1 MIGRDWKP
9 RRRKAGG
16 GAERRSGKSHAI
28 PDNRCVA
35 GSAARDYVGGVKTIL
50 APIDF
55 SGVSDAVVNE
65 AATLARAL
73 NGRVVLLT
81 VIQPPIITSE
91 YAPMM
96 ENLAEITAA
105 GEKAAAKKL
114 ADIEQRLQKDM
125 VPAETIQVNGAPVAH
140 IVEQAAKLAADYIVM
155 GSHGHTAVYDLL
167 VGSTTHGVLMR
178 AKCPLVIVPPK
189 EAKPA
194 KKHT

>member
-1 MIGRDWKP
+1 M
-9 RRRKAGG
+9 
-16 GAERRSGKSHAI
+16 
-28 PDNRCVA
+28 
-35 GSAARDYVGGVKTIL
+35 KTIL

-105 GEKAAAKKL
+105 GEKAAARKM
-114 ADIEQRLQKDM
+114 AEIERRLQVDLI
-125 VPAETIQVNGAPVAH
+125 PAETIQVNGAPVAH
-140 IVEQAAKLAADYIVM
+140 IVEQAAKLGADYIVM

-178 AKCPLVIVPPK
+178 ARCPLVIVPPK
-189 EAKPA
+189 DAKPA
-194 KKHT
+194 KKRT

>member
-1 MIGRDWKP
+1 M
-9 RRRKAGG
+9 
-16 GAERRSGKSHAI
+16 
-28 PDNRCVA
+28 
-35 GSAARDYVGGVKTIL
+35 KTIL

-73 NGRVVLLT
+73 NGRVILLT

-114 ADIEQRLQKDM
+114 ADIEQKLQKDM
-125 VPAETIQVNGAPVAH
+125 IPAETIQVNGAPVAH
-140 IVEQAAKLAADYIVM
+140 IVEQAQKLGADYVVM

-189 EAKPA
+189 EAKPV

>member
-1 MIGRDWKP
+1 M
-9 RRRKAGG
+9 
-16 GAERRSGKSHAI
+16 
-28 PDNRCVA
+28 
-35 GSAARDYVGGVKTIL
+35 KTIL

-55 SGVSDAVVNE
+55 SGVSEAVVHQ

-73 NGRVVLLT
+73 HGRVVLLT

-105 GEKAAAKKL
+105 GEKAAARKM
-114 ADIEQRLQKDM
+114 AEIEKRLQEDLI
-125 VPAETIQVNGAPVAH
+125 PAETVQVNGAPVAH

-178 AKCPLVIVPPK
+178 ARCPLVIVPPK
-189 EAKPA
+189 DAKPA
-194 KKHT
+194 KKRT

>member
-1 MIGRDWKP
+1 M
-9 RRRKAGG
+9 
-16 GAERRSGKSHAI
+16 
-28 PDNRCVA
+28 
-35 GSAARDYVGGVKTIL
+35 KTIL

-189 EAKPA
+189 ESKPA

>member
-1 MIGRDWKP
+1 M
-9 RRRKAGG
+9 
-16 GAERRSGKSHAI
+16 
-28 PDNRCVA
+28 
-35 GSAARDYVGGVKTIL
+35 KTIL

-189 EAKPA
+189 ESKPA
-194 KKHT
+194 KKHA

>member
-1 MIGRDWKP
+1 M
-9 RRRKAGG
+9 
-16 GAERRSGKSHAI
+16 
-28 PDNRCVA
+28 
-35 GSAARDYVGGVKTIL
+35 KTIL

-114 ADIEQRLQKDM
+114 GDIEQKLQKDM
-125 VPAETIQVNGAPVAH
+125 IPAETIQVNGAPVAH
-140 IVEQAAKLAADYIVM
+140 IVEQAQKLAADYIVM

-189 EAKPA
+189 DAKSA
-194 KKHT
+194 KKHI

>member
-1 MIGRDWKP
+1 MGRPVWP
-9 RRRKAGG
+9 
-16 GAERRSGKSHAI
+16 SKSHAF
-28 PDNRCVA
+28 PDKRCVA
-35 GSAARDYVGGVKTIL
+35 GRTRCGYIGRVKTIL

-55 SGVSDAVVNE
+55 SGVSDAVVEE
-65 AATLARAL
+65 ASTLARAL
-73 NGRVVLLT
+73 NARIVLLT

-105 GEKAAAKKL
+105 GEKATAKKL
-114 ADIEQRLQKDM
+114 AAIKQQLQTDM
-125 VPAETIQVNGAPVAH
+125 IPTESIQLNGAPVAH
-140 IVEQAAKLAADYIVM
+140 IVEQAQKLSADYIVM

-189 EAKPA
+189 EAKLA
-194 KKHT
+194 KKRR

>member
-1 MIGRDWKP
+1 MI
-9 RRRKAGG
+9 
-16 GAERRSGKSHAI
+16 
-28 PDNRCVA
+28 
-35 GSAARDYVGGVKTIL
+35 VKTIL

-114 ADIEQRLQKDM
+114 ADLEQKLQKDM
-125 VPAETIQVNGAPVAH
+125 IPAETIQVNGAPVAH
-140 IVEQAAKLAADYIVM
+140 IVEQAEKLAADYVVM

-189 EAKPA
+189 EVKPV
-194 KKHT
+194 KRRT